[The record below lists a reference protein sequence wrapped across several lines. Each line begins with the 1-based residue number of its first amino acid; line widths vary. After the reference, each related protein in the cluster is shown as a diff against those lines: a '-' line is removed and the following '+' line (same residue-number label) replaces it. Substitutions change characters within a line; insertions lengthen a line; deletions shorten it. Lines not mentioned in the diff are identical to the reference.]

1 METSVRRIGA
11 RELYAEVDRAVDR
24 AKAAVA
30 KSMSLEM
37 KLLQRDGEIWSLE
50 CQLSKAE
57 EELENV
63 EGKLTDAR
71 HMVKGR
77 GNGLQRKLQLL
88 EAQLDTSKKY
98 FQDTS
103 ERVRQVEAK
112 AEHLEGRALRL
123 RMECNQWEKKHEEAE
138 LKYQDTRKRLY
149 QLVSN
154 MRNI

>member
-63 EGKLTDAR
+63 EGKLTDAK
-71 HMVKGR
+71 HMVKDR
-77 GNGLQRKLQLL
+77 ENGLQRKVQLL
-88 EAQLDTSKKY
+88 EAQLNAWKKY